1 MSAVVQMTNITQY
14 T

>member
-1 MSAVVQMTNITQY
+1 MSVVVQMTNITQC